1 MNLDHPIV
9 KKAWSVVSFREMAWQ
24 QAQEWDAI
32 VTEMEALAPNDPLA
46 ETVLR
51 RAAELLQTITINYG
65 PIAGW
70 TLAQSHLIYQYAER
84 LFGAGQ
90 LKFNRPAVSLDS
102 GNGPGASLFHG
113 MRMKYRH
120 SGGL

>member
-1 MNLDHPIV
+1 MEFIHPIQRHAANV
-9 KKAWSVVSFREMAWQ
+9 PGLWETAAR
-24 QAQEWDAI
+24 QAAEWDAI
-32 VTEMEALAPNDPLA
+32 VQQMEALQPGDLTA
-46 ETVLR
+46 EDVLR
-51 RAAELLQTITINYG
+51 SAASLLQTITVNYG

-70 TLAQSHLIYQYAER
+70 TVAQHRLIFQHAER

-90 LKFNRPAVSLDS
+90 LKFNKPAVSLS

>member
-9 KKAWSVVSFREMAWQ
+9 KKAWSVVNLREMAWQ
-24 QAQEWDAI
+24 QAQEWDTTVA
-32 VTEMEALAPNDPLA
+32 EMEALQPGDQTG
-46 ETVLR
+46 EDVLR
-51 RAAELLQTITINYG
+51 GAAILLQSIEINYG
-65 PIAGW
+65 HHDW
-70 TLAQSHLIYQYAER
+70 TVQQSWLIFQTAER
-84 LFGAGQ
+84 VFGAGQ
-90 LKFNRPAVSLDS
+90 LKFNRPTVSLS